1 MNKQNFGNW
10 HNAFKKF
17 SQQNLG
23 DQLLKVDKIFC

>member
-23 DQLLKVDKIFC
+23 DQLLKGR